1 MSGFY
6 TQLTEHVAAFAV
18 VYGIFLSMGEAGPG
32 DCLGLLASKTWPTA
46 ARGQMCEFP
55 RTLSLSLYRAGECP
69 TLIPAPCTDGLAA
82 AIGKLG
88 AYCDKYFRYLTVAP

>member
-18 VYGIFLSMGEAGPG
+18 VYGIFLSFGEAGPG

-46 ARGQMCEFP
+46 ARGQMCEFFHYNHLMLHLVLAP
-55 RTLSLSLYRAGECP
+55 RPVNFVPWYRLRANLRGVSVLCEEA
-69 TLIPAPCTDGLAA
+69 LL
-82 AIGKLG
+82 LR
-88 AYCDKYFRYLTVAP
+88 F